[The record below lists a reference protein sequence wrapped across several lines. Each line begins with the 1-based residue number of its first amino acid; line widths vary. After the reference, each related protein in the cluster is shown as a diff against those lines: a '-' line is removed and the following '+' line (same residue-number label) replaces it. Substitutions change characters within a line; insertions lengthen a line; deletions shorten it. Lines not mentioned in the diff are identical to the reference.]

1 MTTTEKNKKRSLWTM
16 FAAALLIAAG
26 SLMLTACPNKPG
38 TDENTDSTAIEDELT
53 DVEVTETPETTENDQ
68 NAEKD
73 KKNNKKNN
81 KKNTKKNDKSNNN
94 KEVTED
100 NDKVEVKVVSDEE
113 LERRRLEAERLKEEQ
128 VMKDFRSIITSWK
141 NGKNSKQRANQ
152 FCTGELGLRTGSDP
166 YRTLE
171 NHFKS
176 LNLNKKTEMVN
187 NMRVFKYTGDKD

>member
-1 MTTTEKNKKRSLWTM
+1 MTTIEKNKKRSLWTM

-38 TDENTDSTAIEDELT
+38 TDENADSTAIEDELT

-73 KKNNKKNN
+73 KKNDKKNDKKADKKNN
-81 KKNTKKNDKSNNN
+81 KEV
-94 KEVTED
+94 KEEN

-166 YRTLE
+166 YRTIE

>member
-26 SLMLTACPNKPG
+26 SLMFTACPNKPG

-73 KKNNKKNN
+73 KKND
-81 KKNTKKNDKSNNN
+81 KKNTKKNDKKNN
-94 KEVTED
+94 KEVKEE
-100 NDKVEVKVVSDEE
+100 NNNKPEVKTVSDEE

-166 YRTLE
+166 YRTIE

-176 LNLNKKTEMVN
+176 LNINKKTEMVN